1 MYNLTPRELFTSR
14 GIIWQFITCRI
25 ISTRNGNHSASL
37 THSLKRLPRIPPN
50 PLLFR
55 PSSLSHAYLLT
66 STNFRSSF
74 LVVAV
79 ACLVVSWQRRKRERG
94 DMLAYSIPLVRQ
106 GPTDRGSK
114 DSTLLVPISRV
125 KWAPHGVRPSAS
137 ASASA
142 HSCLPSLLPSFAN
155 RVVPARRSRRDLVPF

>member
-1 MYNLTPRELFTSR
+1 MVITLPR
-14 GIIWQFITCRI
+14 
-25 ISTRNGNHSASL
+25 SL
-37 THSLKRLPRIPPN
+37 THSSASHASHQILSFFGH
-50 PLLFR
+50 PL
-55 PSSLSHAYLLT
+55 SLSHAYLLT

-74 LVVAV
+74 LVVAVAAV